1 MHNYFHIVTETMS
14 PDNDASPTYQPTFI
28 TEKSYKPFLMLQP
41 FIAFG
46 SKDNLLCLQHKG
58 FDVFDKWIDVSY
70 DSEADEGKRLVL
82 FLRELDRLHN
92 MSHTDWKKLLIEML
106 PSILHN
112 FYNYLNYD
120 ANDILIKISTI
131 AIQFKLR
138 GVI

>member
-1 MHNYFHIVTETMS
+1 
-14 PDNDASPTYQPTFI
+14 
-28 TEKSYKPFLMLQP
+28 MLQP

-82 FLRELDRLHN
+82 FLRELDRLHD
-92 MSHTDWKKLLIEML
+92 MTHTDWKKLLIEML